1 MVGVAAT
8 IVGIIG
14 SVVRRVIPGVD
25 NVSPTTDEVIPLQGR
40 VTGGRLALSKW
51 IRRAPRFDHYPKPHA
66 VELEAEVDVVE
77 TEGQFLTEAAYS

>member
-25 NVSPTTDEVIPLQGR
+25 NVSPTTDEVIPLPGAGDWR
-40 VTGGRLALSKW
+40 SAGALEVDQ
-51 IRRAPRFDHYPKPHA
+51 AGPRFDHYPKPHA